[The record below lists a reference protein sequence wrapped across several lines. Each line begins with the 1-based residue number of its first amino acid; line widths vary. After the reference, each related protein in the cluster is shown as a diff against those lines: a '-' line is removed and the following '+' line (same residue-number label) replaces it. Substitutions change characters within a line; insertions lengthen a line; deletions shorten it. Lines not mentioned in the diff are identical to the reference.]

1 MTSKSCRR
9 LSDSSPRQLDH
20 ALQQGGLFID
30 YGACVV
36 RARSRVRDFSDV
48 LRVVYGAFDLGA
60 AADFADFHVGLGF
73 GRGLRRW
80 LRPQVRFDVDGLEP
94 FEPFPL
100 SNALPLYE
108 WGVNWCFAHR
118 FNQYALLHAGVLAA
132 GDRAIVMPAVPGS
145 GKSTLSAALMLSGFR
160 LLSDEFGVLCPERG
174 ELLPM
179 LKPVALKNRSID
191 VIRDFSADACLG
203 PTFPGTRKGDVAHLA
218 ADDASVAARH
228 RPARP
233 ALVIFPRWQKDA
245 SLRLEPQSP
254 EKAFARLAFNS
265 FNYAL
270 LGPVSFNAVAD
281 LAAACPAYQ
290 LTYSRLEDAIRCI
303 RDLLDEQSE
312 QVVAEVCL

>member
-1 MTSKSCRR
+1 M
-9 LSDSSPRQLDH
+9 
-20 ALQQGGLFID
+20 D

-36 RARSRVRDFSDV
+36 RARSKVRDFSDV
-48 LRVVYGAFDLGA
+48 LRVVYGAFDCVTV
-60 AADFADFHVGLGF
+60 ADFADFHVGLGF

-80 LRPQVRFDVDGLEP
+80 LRPQVCFDVDGVEP

-100 SNALPLYE
+100 ANALPLYE

-160 LLSDEFGVLCPERG
+160 LLSDEFGVLNPESG

-191 VIRDFSADACLG
+191 VIRDFSAEACIG

-218 ADDASVAARH
+218 PDDASVAARH
-228 RPARP
+228 RPAKP
-233 ALVIFPRWQKDA
+233 ALVIFPRWQKD
-245 SLRLEPQSP
+245 SNLRLEPQSP

-281 LAAACPAYQ
+281 LAAGCPAYQ
-290 LTYSRLEDAIRCI
+290 LTYSRLEEAIGCLRELFEE
-303 RDLLDEQSE
+303 RGEG
-312 QVVAEVCL
+312 ATAGVCR